1 MSLKEQIDQDI
12 KQAMLQK
19 KKEELM
25 TLRAIKSAIL
35 MAETEKGAADHLAA
49 DVEMK
54 LLAKQ
59 AKQRKDSADIFL
71 KEGRNDLADKEL
83 FELEIINKYLPKQ
96 MTEEEVTVA
105 IKKIIADVGASGPQ
119 DMGKVMGKATKE
131 MSGKADGKM
140 ISEIVKTLLN
150 S

>member
-19 KKEELM
+19 RKQELI

-35 MAETEKGAADHLAA
+35 MAETEKGAGDQIAA

-54 LLAKQ
+54 ILAKQ
-59 AKQRKDSADIFL
+59 AKQRKESADIFL

-83 FELEIINKYLPKQ
+83 FELDVINNYLPKQ
-96 MTEEEVTVA
+96 MTEEEVTVE
-105 IKKIIADVGASGPQ
+105 IKKIIAEVGASGPQ